1 MYLGSFRSLPKKS
14 LFTKSRG
21 IGTICKTFSS
31 LPRYGESWPV
41 SDTSL
46 GDEGRH
52 LLARSGF
59 GFLAAVTMTPPPA
72 LPPLCFLGA
81 A

>member
-1 MYLGSFRSLPKKS
+1 MDLGSFRSLPKQS
-14 LFTKSRG
+14 LSTKSRG
-21 IGTICKTFSS
+21 IGTICKTVPS

-41 SDTSL
+41 SDVSP
-46 GDEGRH
+46 GNEGHR

-59 GFLAAVTMTPPPA
+59 GSLAAVTMTPPPA